1 LNHGLSCLL
10 LALVAGYANA
20 GIVVRLSESSEEVKV
35 VAAAGSEG
43 CTSGFAADAYG
54 DSPGFRKASDR
65 VFLRKLNSEKEL
77 GKYLVAARL
86 GGGIYLHLPYFHPG
100 DSCGEVS
107 FEIEGRK
114 ILWNGKL
121 YSGKLR
127 IPERDVFYNSVFFTN
142 EPDADISDAIYF
154 DRDIPAPALRQL
166 KRAFPAIADYYR
178 KNLAVEAVQS
188 TSAVVALV
196 HNQGKYVGYGGD
208 ALNIIRIT
216 YDNPNPLP
224 ADIAGVFS
232 DTYAHELAHKAQH
245 PSLFENPHGRYLTE
259 GSAEFLKLFVLRE
272 SGLIDARQQD
282 GLIRNALQACAKH
295 NAKTSWLQKLTD
307 RTIFYR
313 EPYDCGL
320 VYYVA
325 SYRSSG
331 LEAKAFVA
339 LLLKALSADIDYSTD
354 RRQLCLLYEADCEN
368 LTLTDLVSGGPRF
381 DRRRADIEST
391 KPLDA
396 P

>member
-1 LNHGLSCLL
+1 MKHGLTCFLL
-10 LALVAGYANA
+10 TLVTGYANA
-20 GIVVRLSESSEEVKV
+20 AMVVRLSESSEDVKV
-35 VAAAGSEG
+35 VATAGSEG
-43 CTSGFAADAYG
+43 CTSGFPADAYS

-65 VFLRKLNSEKEL
+65 VFFRKLNSEKEL

-100 DSCGEVS
+100 DSCGEVT
-107 FEIEGRK
+107 FEIEGKK
-114 ILWNGKL
+114 ILWDGKL
-121 YSGKLR
+121 HSGMLR
-127 IPERDVFYNSVFFTN
+127 IPGRDVFYRSVFFTN
-142 EPDADISDAIYF
+142 EPDADISDAMYF
-154 DRDIPAPALRQL
+154 DRDIPGPALRQL
-166 KRAFPAIADYYR
+166 KRAFPAISDYYL

-196 HNQGKYVGYGGD
+196 HNQGKYFGYGGD

-224 ADIAGVFS
+224 PDIAGVFS
-232 DTYAHELAHKAQH
+232 GTYAHELAHKVQH

-272 SGLIDARQQD
+272 SGLIDARRQD
-282 GLIRNALQACAKH
+282 GMIRTALQACAKH
-295 NAKTSWLQKLTD
+295 NAETSWLEKLTD
-307 RTIFYR
+307 RTVFYR

-320 VYYVA
+320 VYYIT

-331 LEAKAFVA
+331 LEAKAFVG
-339 LLLKALSADIDYSTD
+339 LLLKALSADVNYSND
-354 RRQLCLLYEADCEN
+354 RRRLCLLYESDCQN
-368 LTLTDLVSGGPRF
+368 LTLTDLVSGGQRF
-381 DRRRADIEST
+381 DRRRAEIESA
-391 KPLDA
+391 KSLDA